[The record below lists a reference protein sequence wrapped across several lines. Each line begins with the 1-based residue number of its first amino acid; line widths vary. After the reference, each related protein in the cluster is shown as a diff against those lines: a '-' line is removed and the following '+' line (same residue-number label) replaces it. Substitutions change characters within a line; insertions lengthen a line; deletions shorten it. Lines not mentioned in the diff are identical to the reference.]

1 MRTLNSGSSSR
12 VTMACGGIALIACLV
27 VIVSTPNDA
36 YWVVDSGSKALM
48 AHRLLETGYGELNFD
63 YPAAHLDPEGV
74 AFPIPPPY
82 AVPRGNGFVSQYP
95 PLYSAIASPFLALL
109 GDAGLRVPAAIGV
122 AACALLFCA
131 WVAPAVG
138 RGWAVA
144 GGLALAIATPL
155 FFYGITVWEH
165 SLTVALSLGGWV
177 ALSRWSRS
185 RLLLAGFLIATACWL
200 RAELALM
207 GVSLALACYLHRRK
221 PIDVAMLA
229 AGALPAAAGLLWF
242 NAALFGDPLG
252 VHVDRNVAVATG
264 SSFAAADFVAR
275 AAALMSGFGG
285 SAAEGALLGLGVAS
299 CLGLGVVAARRETGV
314 PQLLWLALAVGVVAS
329 LYGSLQTA
337 SASVP
342 WIVLAHYNGFLIR
355 LPAICLA
362 GVGAVWVWRHP
373 VYGPLRLGVGAGLG
387 FLVLALA
394 FRVTLTDFM
403 AGGHWGPR
411 MLLPAVP
418 AIVALALVA
427 LHAEVANAS
436 PRRARNWLAGSAAL
450 IAAGLAST
458 GVAVWILTQQKLEAR
473 RLQQAI
479 LAARQPVIVTNYQPL
494 AQQLATIWG
503 RKPMLLASSEPAFES
518 IVAALDRHRIE
529 SFLLLWRPTAG
540 SEPRRLAG
548 KASCELDSRFR
559 GRGAPYVFD
568 VDLYACRT
576 GAGNRR

>member
-1 MRTLNSGSSSR
+1 
-12 VTMACGGIALIACLV
+12 MACGGIALIACLV

-36 YWVVDSGSKALM
+36 YWVVDSGSKALL

-63 YPAAHLDPEGV
+63 YPAAHLDPEGI

-82 AVPRGNGFVSQYP
+82 AVPRGDGFVSQYP
-95 PLYSAIASPFLALL
+95 PFYSAIASLFLAVL

-122 AACALLFCA
+122 AACALLFCT
-131 WVAPAVG
+131 WVAPVVG

-165 SLTVALSLGGWV
+165 SLTVALSLGAWV

-207 GVSLALACYLHRRK
+207 GVSLGLGCYLHRRRAS
-221 PIDVAMLA
+221 DVAVLA
-229 AGALPAAAGLLWF
+229 AGAFPAVAGLVAF
-242 NAALFGDPLG
+242 NAILFGDPLG
-252 VHVDRNVAVATG
+252 VHVARNVGVTTG
-264 SSFAAADFVAR
+264 APVAAADLVAR

-285 SAAEGALLGLGVAS
+285 SAAEGALLGLGLAS
-299 CLGLGVVAARRETGV
+299 CLVLGAVAALRETGV
-314 PQLLWLALAVGVVAS
+314 PQMLWLALAVGVVAS
-329 LYGSLQTA
+329 LYGSVQTA

-362 GVGAVWVWRHP
+362 GVGAVQVWRRP
-373 VYGPLRLGVGAGLG
+373 VYGPLRLGIGAGLG
-387 FLVLALA
+387 FLALALA
-394 FRVTLTDFM
+394 LRVTLTDFM

-479 LAARQPVIVTNYQPL
+479 LATPQPVIVTNYQPL

-503 RKPMLLASSEPAFES
+503 RKPMLLASSTPAFES
-518 IVAALDRHRIE
+518 IVAALDRHGIE
-529 SFLLLWRPTAG
+529 SFLLLWRPAAG
-540 SEPRRLAG
+540 GGPGRLAG
-548 KASCELDSRFR
+548 KARCELDSRFR
-559 GRGAPYVFD
+559 GRRAPYVFD
-568 VDLYACRT
+568 VDFYACTIR
-576 GAGNRR
+576 ASHRR